1 MAITLEQD
9 DGWVQAFQAVL
20 KEYQEMEKG
29 IPLKTERPQDL
40 AQEIS
45 ELLNKINDNELIEE
59 DDQTT
64 YGYENNDWDD

>member
-9 DGWVQAFQAVL
+9 DSWIQVFQAVL
-20 KEYQEMEKG
+20 KECQEVEKD

-40 AQEIS
+40 AQEVS
-45 ELLNKINDNELIEE
+45 ELLNNINNNELIEE

-64 YGYENNDWDD
+64 YGYENDDWDD